1 MAGDVAE
8 RRHRCHRGRAL
19 PHRRTFAPAARRR
32 YRSRDATVSP
42 GAPDTRPH
50 LEAAPLRIVFFGS
63 SDFAIPSLKALQTG
77 GHAPDLVV
85 TKPDAPRGRGRKIYD
100 SDVKLAAQELGLAC
114 SQPADVHAPEFL
126 DELKK
131 LGPDLGVVVSYGVIL
146 KPELL
151 ELPKLGMINAHA
163 SLLPLYRGAAPI
175 QRAIRDGQA
184 ETGVTIMRIVEALD
198 AGDVLLTKPTKID
211 PRENAGMLRE
221 RLAELSGV
229 ALLEALALLAK
240 GKPKYTPQ
248 DPSKATYAPK
258 VEKEHGVINWKLPA
272 KEIDLLVRAMTPKP
286 GAQTRLGSKR
296 FIVMEGTVEQDLYG
310 MGIPGGL
317 QSSGEEGIRVC
328 TGKDIYRITRIK
340 PDNGRNMTAGEFVRG
355 HHIAPDARFG

>member
-1 MAGDVAE
+1 
-8 RRHRCHRGRAL
+8 
-19 PHRRTFAPAARRR
+19 
-32 YRSRDATVSP
+32 
-42 GAPDTRPH
+42 
-50 LEAAPLRIVFFGS
+50 LRIVFFGS
-63 SDFAIPSLKALQTG
+63 SDFAIPSLKALQAG
-77 GHAPDLVV
+77 GCAPVLVV

-100 SDVKLAAQELGLAC
+100 SEVKLAAQELGLPC
-114 SQPADVHAPEFL
+114 EQPADPHADEFVSK
-126 DELKK
+126 LKK
-131 LGPDLGVVVSYGVIL
+131 LDPELGIVVSYGVIL
-146 KPELL
+146 KPSLIG
-151 ELPKLGMINAHA
+151 LPKHGLINAHA

-175 QRAIRDGQA
+175 QRAIRDGHA

-198 AGDVLLTKPTKID
+198 AGDVLLAKTVAID
-211 PRENAGMLRE
+211 ARENAGMLRD
-221 RLAELSGV
+221 RLADLSGS
-229 ALLEALALLAK
+229 ALLEAVATIEK
-240 GKPKYTPQ
+240 GKAKFTPQ
-248 DPSKATYAPK
+248 DHAKATYAPK

-296 FIVMEGTVEQDLYG
+296 FIVMEGTVEKDLYG
-310 MGIPGGL
+310 MGIPGAL